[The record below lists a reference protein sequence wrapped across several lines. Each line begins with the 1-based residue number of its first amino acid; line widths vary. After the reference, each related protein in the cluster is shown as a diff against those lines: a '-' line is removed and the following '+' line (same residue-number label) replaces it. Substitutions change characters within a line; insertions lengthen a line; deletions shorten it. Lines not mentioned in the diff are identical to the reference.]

1 MNDLEL
7 IEKYLPK
14 EKWSQA
20 KKRLLIGEP
29 VQYIIGNVDFC
40 GYSIIVNKDVLI
52 PRFETE
58 YLCSKL
64 KKYLLKYFSKKISI
78 ADLGTGSGAISI
90 YLKKELN
97 CNINAFDISDNA
109 LNIAKQNAKNNN
121 VEINFI
127 KHDILTK
134 IPGKYDCLVSNPPY
148 IKKDGILEDKVFKY
162 EPHIALYAD
171 DNGLKFYKSIIHYA
185 KDVLNEKF
193 IIAFEIGYDEAND
206 IISLSSKQ
214 FPNAKII
221 LEKDL
226 NNLDRY
232 IFIINE

>member
-14 EKWSQA
+14 EQWSQA
-20 KKRLLIGEP
+20 KKRLLTGEP

-40 GYSIIVNKDVLI
+40 GYPIIVNKDVLI

-64 KKYLLKYFSKKISI
+64 KKYLLKYFSKNISI

-109 LNIAKQNAKNNN
+109 LNIAKQNAMNNN

-193 IIAFEIGYDEAND
+193 IIAFEIGFDEAND
-206 IISLSSKQ
+206 IISLASKQ